1 MEVDE
6 ELPSADNSRC
16 NSRASNGSRFAP
28 SPLSLT
34 RTVQG
39 MVLNRGLGLR
49 SHAGEF
55 AVPAPPG
62 SSSTLPHPS
71 KLMLS
76 GRRSS
81 SGIFLSNMFSSRFRH
96 LQKLHTDAF
105 LLGLNGVAYPG
116 LPKGTMFRSSLPAT
130 PVSTPILR
138 EGFQHFTEQALKER
152 LCRTPSPRKNRGF
165 SPSSSHHSTS
175 SHQQQQPHPHYHH
188 PHQNYLSTHHYHQ
201 SPSSSSKVSTERL
214 NYTDDHHD
222 TDDSYASDHQMDTT
236 SPVPPTSILDDPLIE
251 GGSDLS
257 ESESISLPSTSRR
270 VKTTKEAHS

>member
-16 NSRASNGSRFAP
+16 NSRASSSGGRFAP
-28 SPLSLT
+28 SPLGLT

-49 SHAGEF
+49 SHTGEF

-62 SSSTLPHPS
+62 SSATLPHPS

-152 LCRTPSPRKNRGF
+152 LCKTPSPRKNRGF
-165 SPSSSHHSTS
+165 SPSSSHS
-175 SHQQQQPHPHYHH
+175 SHHQQQQQHHHH
-188 PHQNYLSTHHYHQ
+188 PHQNYLSAHHYHQ
-201 SPSSSSKVSTERL
+201 SPSSSSKVSTEQL
-214 NYTDDHHD
+214 NYLDDHHD
-222 TDDSYASDHQMDTT
+222 TDDSYSSDHQMDTT
-236 SPVPPTSILDDPLIE
+236 SPVPPTSVMDDPLIE

-257 ESESISLPSTSRR
+257 ESESISLPSISKRAT
-270 VKTTKEAHS
+270 KPTTKDQNS